1 MRTTEDYMLLEE
13 IALKDI
19 IVLKA
24 KGKGYGRS
32 WIKRGGVGA
41 FMMFA
46 RKWDR
51 IENVSE
57 AYGYNVINAVKMGD
71 ADLLD
76 DIQDLRRYLLL
87 LEGELIA
94 SAAEDRQKQAE
105 QELLQQSSQLGSDSE
120 LQMRA
125 QPRPGQ
131 RRLDS
136 EALRPSRSDELGR
149 NSSE

>member
-1 MRTTEDYMLLEE
+1 MRTTEDYSMLEE

-19 IVLKA
+19 VVLRA

-57 AYGYNVINAVKMGD
+57 GYGYNVINAIKMGD

-94 SAAEDRQKQAE
+94 SAAEAQQKEASAPPRQSPRE
-105 QELLQQSSQLGSDSE
+105 DSDSE
-120 LQMRA
+120 LQRRV
-125 QPRPGQ
+125 QPRPG
-131 RRLDS
+131 RHPLDS
-136 EALRPSRSDELGR
+136 EALHPSQTDAPAHS
-149 NSSE
+149 SSE

>member
-1 MRTTEDYMLLEE
+1 MRTTEDYSMLEE
-13 IALKDI
+13 IALKDVV
-19 IVLKA
+19 VLRA

-51 IENVSE
+51 IEEISTR
-57 AYGYNVINAVKMGD
+57 YGYNVIEAVKTGD

-94 SAAEDRQKQAE
+94 SAAEDRQKHSAQAE
-105 QELLQQSSQLGSDSE
+105 SPLLGQSEDS
-120 LQMRA
+120 
-125 QPRPGQ
+125 G
-131 RRLDS
+131 
-136 EALRPSRSDELGR
+136 
-149 NSSE
+149 